1 MTRSILFLTLVVS
14 MLLGCGGEEKYPS
27 TTTVKIEALEPGGDK
42 PQESISSD
50 LFQSQVSIIR
60 SSLVLS
66 KAASGNINKVLWT
79 CIGAPGDSQL
89 STEELIKTKLP
100 DLISGNAG
108 YGLRKEFI
116 DAIEGRV
123 PLRIALAKQA
133 GRDKEYSE
141 SEVVK
146 ILAHNLDVEVEE
158 GTGLINITCYSDD
171 ATEAKTIAD
180 MIAAAYIS
188 FLDEENARKIEK
200 MIEVAAE
207 YRKVRAGLPGT
218 ESVSELRDE
227 LSNIQIRYKL
237 RMDEEGNFERPGE
250 IADKEK
256 EQTSLRPKIVEIE
269 STLKHLKGIEFD
281 DQLRFLSLK
290 GYEDIR
296 AQRENV
302 SNLDIEIKSLKIDRG
317 EDETKEQ
324 KEKRKA
330 EIEEKQTEL
339 EIAELRLNQS
349 VAAIISGLE
358 QDLKDGRERIENLDN
373 ERRQLEDD
381 FFTGTAEYKKVARK
395 LESVEK
401 SISYGTSQSVTFGT
415 FLNAS
420 VSVPAE
426 ISAGTVKRP
435 GVWSMKIIIIGI
447 VMGLAVVLNVV
458 FILFMVRWAKGR
470 RKA

>member
-50 LFQSQVSIIR
+50 LLQSQVSIIK
-60 SSLVLS
+60 STLVLR

-79 CIGAPGDSQL
+79 GTGTPGDPQL
-89 STEELIKTKLP
+89 STEELIKTRLP
-100 DLISGNAG
+100 DLISGDSG
-108 YGLRKEFI
+108 YGLRKELV
-116 DAIEGRV
+116 DAIEGTV

-141 SEVVK
+141 SEVIK
-146 ILAHNLDVEVEE
+146 ILAPNLEVEVEE

-171 ATEAKTIAD
+171 ATEAKTLAD

-188 FLDEENARKIEK
+188 FLDEDNARKIEK

-207 YRKVRAGLPGT
+207 YRKARAGFPGA
-218 ESVSELRDE
+218 ESVSDLRDE

-237 RMDEEGNFERPGE
+237 RMDEEGNFEKPGE

-256 EQTSLRPKIVEIE
+256 EKTSLRPKIVEIE
-269 STLKHLKGIEFD
+269 STLKRLKGVEFD

-330 EIEEKQTEL
+330 EIEEKQTEF
-339 EIAELRLNQS
+339 EIAESRLNQS

-373 ERRQLEDD
+373 EIRQLKDD

-395 LESVEK
+395 LESTEK
-401 SISYGTSQSVTFGT
+401 SISYETSQSVAFGT

-426 ISAGTVKRP
+426 ISTGIVKRP
-435 GVWSMKIIIIGI
+435 GGWSMKIIMIGVAI
-447 VMGLAVVLNVV
+447 GLAVVLNVV